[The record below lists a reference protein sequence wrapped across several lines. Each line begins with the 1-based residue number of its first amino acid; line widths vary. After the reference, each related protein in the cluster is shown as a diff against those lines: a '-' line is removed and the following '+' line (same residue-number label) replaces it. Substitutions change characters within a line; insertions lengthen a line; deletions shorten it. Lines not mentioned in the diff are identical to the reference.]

1 MNKNNIADF
10 VKKADFDDKLK
21 NLNKNVTSNTT
32 KHLEDEKKI
41 TNITNRVAQISE
53 KEYDFLLGRMYFKDN
68 DGHSNFLV
76 FVSVLSSIILDSR
89 ISQPEYHLKKL
100 NQFKLNLNRQYLI

>member
-1 MNKNNIADF
+1 MSMIMNVIIK
-10 VKKADFDDKLK
+10 
-21 NLNKNVTSNTT
+21 
-32 KHLEDEKKI
+32 
-41 TNITNRVAQISE
+41 

-89 ISQPEYHLKKL
+89 ISQPEYHL
-100 NQFKLNLNRQYLI
+100 